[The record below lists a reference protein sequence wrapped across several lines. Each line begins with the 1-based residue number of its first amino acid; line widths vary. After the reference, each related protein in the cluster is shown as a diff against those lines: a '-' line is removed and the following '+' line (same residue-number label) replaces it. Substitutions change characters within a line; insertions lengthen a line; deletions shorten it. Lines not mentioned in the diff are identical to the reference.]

1 MIITARE
8 VVVVVGL
15 LHKVLVIVELLE
27 ELVEEA
33 ELEHKVADMRVVVG

>member
-1 MIITARE
+1 MIVTARK

-15 LHKVLVIVELLE
+15 LHEVLVIVELLE
-27 ELVEEA
+27 DLVEEA